1 MTQLRIAIDHQIF
14 DLQSYGGIS
23 RYFIETATEL
33 GAHPACAV
41 SIFAPLHMNE
51 YLRLVQHPVK
61 VVGVYAGGVPR
72 SRRLLR
78 AVNAA
83 LVPRLMNF
91 NKPTIVHRTYYAAG
105 QQAVKGARTVI
116 TVYDM
121 IHERMSQTMANDP
134 LARDKRAAIAA
145 ADHAICISESTRR
158 DLIELFD
165 VDPRR
170 TSVVHLGFSLMPGQP
185 SPPPALPGRPF
196 LLYVGLRGKYKNFQ
210 GLLDAYAAS
219 PRMRERFDIVCFGGG
234 PFSAQESAA
243 VAATGARE
251 GSVLQRGGD
260 DGVLQHLY
268 RGAAAFV
275 YPSLYEGFGIP
286 PLEAMSFGCPV
297 VCCPVASMPEVVGDA
312 AAFFDPNETDS
323 LVQAIDQVTDDKAF
337 RTLLVQ
343 RGTARLAQFSWQRC
357 AQETLQVY
365 RGLLA

>member
-1 MTQLRIAIDHQIF
+1 MSALSVAFDHQIF
-14 DLQSYGGIS
+14 DFQGYGGVS
-23 RYFIETATEL
+23 RYFVETATEL
-33 GAHPACAV
+33 AREPSCEVAIV
-41 SIFAPLHMNE
+41 APLHMNE
-51 YLRLVQHPVK
+51 YLRAVLPPVRRT
-61 VVGVYAGGVPR
+61 GVYIGGVPK
-72 SRRLLR
+72 SRRFSR
-78 AVNAA
+78 AVNSL
-83 LVPRLMNF
+83 LVPTLLRQRR
-91 NKPTIVHRTYYAAG
+91 PDIVHRTYYAAD
-105 QQAVKGARTVI
+105 QPAVRGARTVI
-116 TVYDM
+116 TVYDL
-121 IHERMSQTMANDP
+121 IHERMGKSMAHDLP
-134 LARDKRAAIAA
+134 AREKRAAIAA

-165 VDPRR
+165 VDPQR

-196 LLYVGLRGKYKNFQ
+196 LLYVGLRGQYKNFQ

-268 RGAAAFV
+268 RGASAFV

-297 VCCPVASMPEVVGDA
+297 VCCPVASLPEVVGDA
-312 AAFFDPNETDS
+312 AAFFDPDETDS
-323 LVQAIDQVTDDKAF
+323 LVRAIDQVTDDKAF

-343 RGTARLAQFSWQRC
+343 RGTARLANFSWQRC